1 MARYKRDHC
10 RHGVPV
16 HSVVRVH
23 HLAAAIPAD
32 GDDFNIDHHGED
44 GLGEIGEDGD
54 EVGDVGVP

>member
-1 MARYKRDHC
+1 MR
-10 RHGVPV
+10 G
-16 HSVVRVH
+16 H